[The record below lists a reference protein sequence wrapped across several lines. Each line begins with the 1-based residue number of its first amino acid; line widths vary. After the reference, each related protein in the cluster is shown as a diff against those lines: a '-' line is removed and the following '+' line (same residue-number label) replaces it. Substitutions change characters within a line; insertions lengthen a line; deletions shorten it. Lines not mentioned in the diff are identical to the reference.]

1 MKPALI
7 IATALIP
14 VLGASTTLAYEIQLV
29 DLDRDAFVQMDED
42 ANGQLSAEE
51 LEGYSINAPVVT
63 MGDTELDGHELP
75 HSCLGEMTE
84 GEFLPLD
91 NADLLRDWD
100 HNGNGQISFEEMWFG
115 QRMDAQT
122 QFLALDAD
130 NDLRLTPVE
139 FLSAVAM
146 GETEFE
152 EQTSEA
158 LPQDCADM
166 IAEMGVAQGE
176 ILFTAIDANQDG
188 TLDVV
193 EFLGN
198 DL

>member
-7 IATALIP
+7 ITAALIT
-14 VLGASTTLAYEIQLV
+14 VLGATIAFAYEIQLV
-29 DLDRDAFVQMDED
+29 DADRDTFARVDKD

-51 LEGYSINAPVVT
+51 LESYRFNPPVVA
-63 MGDTELDGHELP
+63 MGNTGLEDRELP
-75 HSCLGEMTE
+75 YSCLGETSE
-84 GEFLPLD
+84 GVFLPLD
-91 NADLLRDWD
+91 NVEALRDWD

-130 NDLRLTPVE
+130 KDLRLTPVE
-139 FLSAVAM
+139 FLGAVAM

-152 EQTSEA
+152 AQTSEA
-158 LPQDCADM
+158 LSQDCADV

>member
-7 IATALIP
+7 IAAALIP
-14 VLGASTTLAYEIQLV
+14 VFGATIAFAYEIQLV
-29 DLDRDAFVQMDED
+29 DADRDTFARMDKD
-42 ANGQLSAEE
+42 ASGQLSAEE
-51 LEGYSINAPVVT
+51 LESYRFNPPVVT
-63 MGDTELDGHELP
+63 MGGTGLEGRELP
-75 HSCLGEMTE
+75 YSCLGETSE
-84 GEFLPLD
+84 GVFLPLGD
-91 NADLLRDWD
+91 VEVLRDWD

-130 NDLRLTPVE
+130 KDLRLNLME
-139 FLSAVAM
+139 FLGAVAT
-146 GETEFE
+146 GETGYEG
-152 EQTSEA
+152 QTSEA
-158 LPQDCADM
+158 RPKECADV

-176 ILFTAIDANQDG
+176 IMFTAIDANQDG